1 MSKAPLL
8 LTQHLWY
15 LLILFL
21 MVATKDQQCCLTSK
35 QEILFSMSRLPE
47 HVQLTVLFFLKRVD
61 GPWMKDWRKGRAW
74 CWPKCNVNMYMFIF
88 FKKKLVPLAD

>member
-47 HVQLTVLFFLKRVD
+47 HVQLTVLFF
-61 GPWMKDWRKGRAW
+61 
-74 CWPKCNVNMYMFIF
+74 FETS
-88 FKKKLVPLAD
+88 